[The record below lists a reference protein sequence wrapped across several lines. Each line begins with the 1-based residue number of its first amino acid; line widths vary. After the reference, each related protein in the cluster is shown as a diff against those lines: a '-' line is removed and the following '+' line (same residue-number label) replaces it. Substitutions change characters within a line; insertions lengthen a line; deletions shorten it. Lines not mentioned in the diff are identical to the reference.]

1 MQPIAFIFSKKF
13 SSFRRVVVC
22 NIVMQKEVTIY
33 DLARELNLSPATIS
47 RGLRKSAV
55 LNKKTIQRILD
66 KAEEMGYRHNNFAS
80 SLRNKRTKTLGII
93 VPRLNSYFMTSVVA
107 GMEDIAS
114 KEGYDLI
121 ISQSLEKKELEMSN
135 ANTMFNK
142 RIDGLLISLAYT
154 TTDIVHLQP
163 FFDKHIPV
171 VFFDR
176 SLPGV
181 ESVSVVID
189 NCQAAYKATTH
200 LLEQGCTKIMHLT
213 GNLSRDIYE
222 NRLKGYQQ
230 ALCEYGIAYNENLVM
245 VSPLGEQDGIN
256 AAQAILAM
264 KPEERPDAVFC
275 ANDTSAVH
283 CMVQLKQHGISIPN
297 DIAFAGFNND
307 AVSRMV
313 DPNLTTIDYPG
324 HSIGEVA
331 VSCLINLLKG
341 DEQVKNTKQIILQS
355 SLLIRGSSLK
365 KN

>member
-1 MQPIAFIFSKKF
+1 MRI
-13 SSFRRVVVC
+13 VVC
-22 NIVMQKEVTIY
+22 GLAMQKEITIY

-47 RGLRKSAV
+47 RGLRKSSV
-55 LNKKTIQRILD
+55 INKKTIQRILN

-80 SLRNKRTKTLGII
+80 NLRNKRTKTLGII

-107 GMEDIAS
+107 GMEDVAS

-121 ISQSLEKKELEMSN
+121 ISQSLEKKELEINN

-154 TTDIVHLQP
+154 TSDITHLLP
-163 FFDKHIPV
+163 FFEKQIPV

-176 SLPGV
+176 SFPGV

-189 NCQAAYKATTH
+189 NRLAAYKATTH
-200 LLEQGCTKIMHLT
+200 LIEQGCKKIMHLT

-222 NRLKGYQQ
+222 NRLKGYKQ
-230 ALCEYGIAYNENLVM
+230 ALVEHNIPFNKDFVLV
-245 VSPLGEQDGIN
+245 STLTEQDGLN
-256 AAQAILAM
+256 AAKTILTM
-264 KPEERPDAVFC
+264 KPADRPDAVFC

-283 CMVQLKQHGISIPN
+283 CMVHLKQQGISIPQ

-313 DPNLTTIDYPG
+313 EPNLTTIDYPG
-324 HSIGEVA
+324 HQIGEVA

-341 DEQVKNTKQIILQS
+341 DERVKNTEQIVLHS
-355 SLLIRGSSLK
+355 SLLVRGSSLK
-365 KN
+365 YKMM